1 MQTFA
6 RLDTCFTWLA
16 LRPAFGVVRFIRR
29 LKPLKMQQLAFE
41 WVWFTKHC
49 SRYMMDNYIR
59 KQEPTHWILV
69 YKCVPYYSFRI
80 PKSDFSA
87 RCESWSSL
95 MSSNSSTSTVGSQVL
110 VTYSDVS
117 SNREAR
123 TISRL
128 KLALVAV
135 SFGLLVM
142 TVLFVW
148 QITKRNDSSEQVS

>member
-1 MQTFA
+1 
-6 RLDTCFTWLA
+6 
-16 LRPAFGVVRFIRR
+16 
-29 LKPLKMQQLAFE
+29 
-41 WVWFTKHC
+41 
-49 SRYMMDNYIR
+49 
-59 KQEPTHWILV
+59 
-69 YKCVPYYSFRI
+69 
-80 PKSDFSA
+80 
-87 RCESWSSL
+87 
-95 MSSNSSTSTVGSQVL
+95 MSSNSSTSTDGSQVL

-148 QITKRNDSSEQVS
+148 QITKRNDSSEQVG

>member
-1 MQTFA
+1 
-6 RLDTCFTWLA
+6 
-16 LRPAFGVVRFIRR
+16 
-29 LKPLKMQQLAFE
+29 
-41 WVWFTKHC
+41 
-49 SRYMMDNYIR
+49 
-59 KQEPTHWILV
+59 
-69 YKCVPYYSFRI
+69 
-80 PKSDFSA
+80 
-87 RCESWSSL
+87 
-95 MSSNSSTSTVGSQVL
+95 MSSNSSTSTDGSQVL

-128 KLALVAV
+128 KLALVVV

>member
-1 MQTFA
+1 
-6 RLDTCFTWLA
+6 
-16 LRPAFGVVRFIRR
+16 
-29 LKPLKMQQLAFE
+29 
-41 WVWFTKHC
+41 
-49 SRYMMDNYIR
+49 
-59 KQEPTHWILV
+59 
-69 YKCVPYYSFRI
+69 
-80 PKSDFSA
+80 
-87 RCESWSSL
+87 

-117 SNREAR
+117 SNGEAR

-148 QITKRNDSSEQVS
+148 QITKRNDSSEEVS

>member
-1 MQTFA
+1 
-6 RLDTCFTWLA
+6 
-16 LRPAFGVVRFIRR
+16 
-29 LKPLKMQQLAFE
+29 
-41 WVWFTKHC
+41 
-49 SRYMMDNYIR
+49 
-59 KQEPTHWILV
+59 
-69 YKCVPYYSFRI
+69 
-80 PKSDFSA
+80 
-87 RCESWSSL
+87 
-95 MSSNSSTSTVGSQVL
+95 MSSNSSTSTVGSEVL

>member
-1 MQTFA
+1 
-6 RLDTCFTWLA
+6 
-16 LRPAFGVVRFIRR
+16 
-29 LKPLKMQQLAFE
+29 
-41 WVWFTKHC
+41 
-49 SRYMMDNYIR
+49 
-59 KQEPTHWILV
+59 
-69 YKCVPYYSFRI
+69 
-80 PKSDFSA
+80 
-87 RCESWSSL
+87 

-110 VTYSDVS
+110 VTYSDSDAS
-117 SNREAR
+117 SNKEAR

>member
-1 MQTFA
+1 M
-6 RLDTCFTWLA
+6 
-16 LRPAFGVVRFIRR
+16 
-29 LKPLKMQQLAFE
+29 
-41 WVWFTKHC
+41 
-49 SRYMMDNYIR
+49 S
-59 KQEPTHWILV
+59 
-69 YKCVPYYSFRI
+69 YYSFRI
-80 PKSDFSA
+80 PKSEFSA

-110 VTYSDVS
+110 VTYSDSDVS
-117 SNREAR
+117 SNKEAR

>member
-1 MQTFA
+1 
-6 RLDTCFTWLA
+6 
-16 LRPAFGVVRFIRR
+16 
-29 LKPLKMQQLAFE
+29 
-41 WVWFTKHC
+41 
-49 SRYMMDNYIR
+49 
-59 KQEPTHWILV
+59 
-69 YKCVPYYSFRI
+69 
-80 PKSDFSA
+80 
-87 RCESWSSL
+87 
-95 MSSNSSTSTVGSQVL
+95 MSSNSSTSTDGSQVL

>member
-1 MQTFA
+1 
-6 RLDTCFTWLA
+6 
-16 LRPAFGVVRFIRR
+16 
-29 LKPLKMQQLAFE
+29 
-41 WVWFTKHC
+41 
-49 SRYMMDNYIR
+49 
-59 KQEPTHWILV
+59 
-69 YKCVPYYSFRI
+69 
-80 PKSDFSA
+80 
-87 RCESWSSL
+87 

-128 KLALVAV
+128 KLALVVV

>member
-1 MQTFA
+1 
-6 RLDTCFTWLA
+6 
-16 LRPAFGVVRFIRR
+16 
-29 LKPLKMQQLAFE
+29 
-41 WVWFTKHC
+41 
-49 SRYMMDNYIR
+49 
-59 KQEPTHWILV
+59 
-69 YKCVPYYSFRI
+69 
-80 PKSDFSA
+80 
-87 RCESWSSL
+87 

-110 VTYSDVS
+110 FTYSDSDVS
-117 SNREAR
+117 SNKEAR

>member
-1 MQTFA
+1 
-6 RLDTCFTWLA
+6 
-16 LRPAFGVVRFIRR
+16 
-29 LKPLKMQQLAFE
+29 
-41 WVWFTKHC
+41 
-49 SRYMMDNYIR
+49 
-59 KQEPTHWILV
+59 
-69 YKCVPYYSFRI
+69 
-80 PKSDFSA
+80 
-87 RCESWSSL
+87 

-117 SNREAR
+117 SNRETR

>member
-1 MQTFA
+1 
-6 RLDTCFTWLA
+6 
-16 LRPAFGVVRFIRR
+16 
-29 LKPLKMQQLAFE
+29 
-41 WVWFTKHC
+41 
-49 SRYMMDNYIR
+49 
-59 KQEPTHWILV
+59 
-69 YKCVPYYSFRI
+69 
-80 PKSDFSA
+80 
-87 RCESWSSL
+87 
-95 MSSNSSTSTVGSQVL
+95 MSSNSSTSTDGSQVL

-117 SNREAR
+117 SNKEAR

>member
-1 MQTFA
+1 
-6 RLDTCFTWLA
+6 
-16 LRPAFGVVRFIRR
+16 
-29 LKPLKMQQLAFE
+29 
-41 WVWFTKHC
+41 
-49 SRYMMDNYIR
+49 
-59 KQEPTHWILV
+59 
-69 YKCVPYYSFRI
+69 
-80 PKSDFSA
+80 
-87 RCESWSSL
+87 

>member
-1 MQTFA
+1 
-6 RLDTCFTWLA
+6 
-16 LRPAFGVVRFIRR
+16 
-29 LKPLKMQQLAFE
+29 
-41 WVWFTKHC
+41 
-49 SRYMMDNYIR
+49 
-59 KQEPTHWILV
+59 
-69 YKCVPYYSFRI
+69 
-80 PKSDFSA
+80 
-87 RCESWSSL
+87 
-95 MSSNSSTSTVGSQVL
+95 MSSNSSTSTDGSQVL

-117 SNREAR
+117 SNREGR

>member
-1 MQTFA
+1 
-6 RLDTCFTWLA
+6 
-16 LRPAFGVVRFIRR
+16 
-29 LKPLKMQQLAFE
+29 
-41 WVWFTKHC
+41 
-49 SRYMMDNYIR
+49 
-59 KQEPTHWILV
+59 
-69 YKCVPYYSFRI
+69 
-80 PKSDFSA
+80 
-87 RCESWSSL
+87 
-95 MSSNSSTSTVGSQVL
+95 MSTNSSTSTDGSQVL

>member
-1 MQTFA
+1 
-6 RLDTCFTWLA
+6 
-16 LRPAFGVVRFIRR
+16 
-29 LKPLKMQQLAFE
+29 
-41 WVWFTKHC
+41 
-49 SRYMMDNYIR
+49 
-59 KQEPTHWILV
+59 
-69 YKCVPYYSFRI
+69 
-80 PKSDFSA
+80 
-87 RCESWSSL
+87 

-110 VTYSDVS
+110 VAYSDVS

-128 KLALVAV
+128 KLAVVAV

>member
-1 MQTFA
+1 M
-6 RLDTCFTWLA
+6 
-16 LRPAFGVVRFIRR
+16 
-29 LKPLKMQQLAFE
+29 
-41 WVWFTKHC
+41 
-49 SRYMMDNYIR
+49 S
-59 KQEPTHWILV
+59 
-69 YKCVPYYSFRI
+69 YYSFRI
-80 PKSDFSA
+80 PKSDLSA

-110 VTYSDVS
+110 VTYSDSDVS
-117 SNREAR
+117 SNKEAR

>member
-1 MQTFA
+1 
-6 RLDTCFTWLA
+6 
-16 LRPAFGVVRFIRR
+16 
-29 LKPLKMQQLAFE
+29 
-41 WVWFTKHC
+41 
-49 SRYMMDNYIR
+49 
-59 KQEPTHWILV
+59 
-69 YKCVPYYSFRI
+69 
-80 PKSDFSA
+80 
-87 RCESWSSL
+87 

-148 QITKRNDSSEQVS
+148 QITKRNDSSEEVS